1 METVRLLIA
10 LAAKQGWEIHHLDV
24 KSAFLN
30 GDLEEDVYVVQPSGF
45 VDENNVGKVLKLRK
59 ALYGLKQAP
68 RALNFKLDRSLVSL
82 GFVRSVTEH
91 AVHTR
96 DSGKSRLILGVYVD
110 DLIITG
116 ACLDEIGR
124 FKAQM
129 QKLFSMSDLGKL
141 SYYLGME
148 VQQSEEGVTVC
159 QTAYVN
165 KILEKSGMTGCNP
178 TEVPMESPL
187 KLSKNSSGEVVDAT
201 LYRSVVGSLR
211 YLVNTIP
218 DLAFSV

>member
-1 METVRLLIA
+1 MNA
-10 LAAKQGWEIHHLDV
+10 LDV

-96 DSGKSRLILGVYVD
+96 GSGKSRLILGVYVD

-148 VQQSEEGVTVC
+148 VQQSEEV
-159 QTAYVN
+159 
-165 KILEKSGMTGCNP
+165 
-178 TEVPMESPL
+178 
-187 KLSKNSSGEVVDAT
+187 
-201 LYRSVVGSLR
+201 
-211 YLVNTIP
+211 
-218 DLAFSV
+218 